1 MVDRKLKASRWVLM
15 ALMACVACFAQPQ
28 MAEAKSTTREAKA
41 QSAKKVKSTKAGT
54 KVAKASA
61 RKPISSRVSA
71 AQARQR
77 KVTAV
82 RSVESRRL
90 ASSKSKQ
97 RIAAAARVQAPRTAR
112 ADNVPAFSRIAV
124 SSPNALSRPTAS
136 LVAASGAK
144 GASFGQLYGLH
155 QTQDPLDL
163 KSSVALVMD
172 QDTNEVML
180 SKNPEAVLPI
190 ASLTK
195 LMTAL
200 VVVEAHL
207 PLDETIAI
215 TSDDV
220 DTEKN
225 SSSRLAV
232 GSILSRGELLHLA
245 LMSSENRAAHALGR
259 SYPGGLRAFVSAMN
273 AKARLLGMHDTRY
286 VDPTGLNSGNQA
298 TARDLAMLA
307 KAAYQQPLVRELSVS
322 PEHAVRLGNRQLQF
336 RNTNSL
342 VRSPSWDI
350 GLQKTGYIVEAGRC
364 LVMQASMAGRKFIM
378 VFLDSAGKYS
388 RQADAERVRRW
399 LENAAQKGAL
409 TTHASAKVTS

>member
-1 MVDRKLKASRWVLM
+1 MVDRKMKASRWALM
-15 ALMACVACFAQPQ
+15 ALLACVAGLSQPQ
-28 MAEAKSTTREAKA
+28 MAEAKSSREAK
-41 QSAKKVKSTKAGT
+41 SETVKKVKSAKATKA
-54 KVAKASA
+54 AKDVKSAS
-61 RKPISSRVSA
+61 RKPGSERVSST
-71 AQARQR
+71 RQR
-77 KVTAV
+77 KA
-82 RSVESRRL
+82 
-90 ASSKSKQ
+90 ASSRANNA
-97 RIAAAARVQAPRTAR
+97 RIASAKTPGKRNESVVRASSDRVSR
-112 ADNVPAFSRIAV
+112 ADDLPAFSRIAV
-124 SSPNALSRPTAS
+124 SSPQAQSRPTAS

-155 QTQDPLDL
+155 QTQDPLEL

-200 VVVEAHL
+200 VVVEARL
-207 PLDETIAI
+207 PLEDSITI
-215 TSDDV
+215 TYDDV

-232 GSILSRGELLHLA
+232 GSTLSRGELLHLA

-259 SYPGGLRAFVSAMN
+259 TYPGGLTAFVSAMN

-298 TARDLAMLA
+298 TARDLATLV
-307 KAAYQQPLVRELSVS
+307 KAAYQHPLVRDLSVS

-399 LENAAQKGAL
+399 IENAAQKGAL
-409 TTHASAKVTS
+409 STHASAKVTS

>member
-1 MVDRKLKASRWVLM
+1 M
-15 ALMACVACFAQPQ
+15 ALMACVAMFSQPKL
-28 MAEAKSTTREAKA
+28 AEAKSTPREPKA
-41 QSAKKVKSTKAGT
+41 QTAKKAKST
-54 KVAKASA
+54 KVAKATP
-61 RKPISSRVSA
+61 RKQASERSSSQSRK
-71 AQARQR
+71 R
-77 KVTAV
+77 KVTASRASASRAV
-82 RSVESRRL
+82 AARSSVKSRT
-90 ASSKSKQ
+90 ASV
-97 RIAAAARVQAPRTAR
+97 ARVQPAR
-112 ADNVPAFSRIAV
+112 VTRAENVPAFSRIAV

-155 QTQDPLDL
+155 QTQDPLEL

-195 LMTAL
+195 LMTAV

-207 PLDETIAI
+207 PLDDAITI

-232 GSILSRGELLHLA
+232 GSTLSRGELLHLA

-259 SYPGGLRAFVSAMN
+259 TYPGGLTAFVSAMN

-298 TARDLAMLA
+298 TARDLATLV
-307 KAAYQQPLVRELSVS
+307 KAAYQQPLIRELSVS

>member
-1 MVDRKLKASRWVLM
+1 MVDRKLNASRWVLM
-15 ALMACVACFAQPQ
+15 ALVAFVACFSQPQ
-28 MAEAKSTTREAKA
+28 LAEAKTPPREAKA
-41 QSAKKVKSTKAGT
+41 SAAKKAKSTKGAT
-54 KVAKASA
+54 KVSSKSATKASA
-61 RKPISSRVSA
+61 KVSKAAARKQVAPS
-71 AQARQR
+71 
-77 KVTAV
+77 
-82 RSVESRRL
+82 
-90 ASSKSKQ
+90 SKQ
-97 RIAAAARVQAPRTAR
+97 RSAQAAPRAQVARVTRE
-112 ADNVPAFSRIAV
+112 DNVPAFSRIAV

-195 LMTAL
+195 LMTAV

-207 PLDETIAI
+207 PLDDAITI

-232 GSILSRGELLHLA
+232 GSTLSRGELLHLA

-259 SYPGGLRAFVSAMN
+259 TYPGGLPAFVSAMN

-298 TARDLAMLA
+298 TARDLATLV
-307 KAAYQQPLVRELSVS
+307 KAAYQQPLIRELSIS

-399 LENAAQKGAL
+399 LENAAQKGTL

>member
-1 MVDRKLKASRWVLM
+1 MVDRKLKASHWVLM
-15 ALMACVACFAQPQ
+15 ALMACVAMFSQPKL
-28 MAEAKSTTREAKA
+28 AEAKSTPREPKA
-41 QSAKKVKSTKAGT
+41 QTAKKAKST
-54 KVAKASA
+54 KVAKATP
-61 RKPISSRVSA
+61 RKQASERSSSQSRK
-71 AQARQR
+71 R
-77 KVTAV
+77 KVTASRASASRAV
-82 RSVESRRL
+82 AARSSVKSRA
-90 ASSKSKQ
+90 ASV
-97 RIAAAARVQAPRTAR
+97 ARVQPAR
-112 ADNVPAFSRIAV
+112 VTRAENVPAFSRIAV

-155 QTQDPLDL
+155 QTQDPLEL

-195 LMTAL
+195 LMTAV

-207 PLDETIAI
+207 PLDDAITI

-232 GSILSRGELLHLA
+232 GSTLSRGELLHLA

-259 SYPGGLRAFVSAMN
+259 TYPGGLTAFVSAMN

-298 TARDLAMLA
+298 TARDLATLV
-307 KAAYQQPLVRELSVS
+307 KAAYQQPLIRELSVS